1 MNGISHA
8 DSVLFTS
15 VSRLYFFGHPEYCIL
30 MAGLKYQESA
40 PNVIRGMPLDC
51 RTVLRLENNYLS
63 QLPSKVKRKS

>member
-40 PNVIRGMPLDC
+40 PN
-51 RTVLRLENNYLS
+51 LS